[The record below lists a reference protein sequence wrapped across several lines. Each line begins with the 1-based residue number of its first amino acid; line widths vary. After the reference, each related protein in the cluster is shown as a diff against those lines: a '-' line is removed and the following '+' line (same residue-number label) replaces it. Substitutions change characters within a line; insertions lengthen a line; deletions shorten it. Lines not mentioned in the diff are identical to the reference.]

1 LDAERDPAPKGM
13 DAEEFIFV
21 ADRKIEDVFDWIAQG
36 QFMGSGLAVFM
47 LAVERLRRMKLI
59 D

>member
-1 LDAERDPAPKGM
+1 LDAERDPAPKEM

-36 QFMGSGLAVFM
+36 QFMGSGLAMFM
-47 LAVERLRRMKLI
+47 LAVERLRRRS
-59 D
+59 